1 MVLPLI
7 EVNHS
12 DDLYNNLLSQYKD
25 SPVFIDFINSFLIEL
40 NDLETEFTL
49 FKTILLLANAEGQ
62 NLNLWGLILDAKTR
76 PADDDTF
83 RVLLYALIG
92 AYNSDGRPKDIRALI
107 LSVLNADNIFIDD
120 NGEATFSFTV
130 FNPTFTFSPELVS
143 DIVSLAKPAG
153 VEFLGYTIADLY
165 SQDTFS
171 FAGDNRPSASTFAL
185 AAPVRSPLTN
195 WDNYVFAPS
204 GSITET
210 RRVYYETNPTTR
222 ESSFTFVTDLADTQW
237 RADMASLFDGAVG
250 TVVGWYGLS
259 GDVFYN
265 VLSLATTGVLIDV
278 GPTGDSYYTKIQLI
292 NSSGVST
299 AVVQI
304 NRTIAV
310 ADKLAIHQSD
320 LEINDTD
327 PVITLART
335 LQEDAFDPN
344 KYGVID
350 GGRYSILIS

>member
-1 MVLPLI
+1 MVLPLE
-7 EVNHS
+7 EVDHS
-12 DDLYNNLLSQYKD
+12 TDLYDNLLSQYKK
-25 SPVFIDFINSFLIEL
+25 SPLFFDFIEAFLIEL
-40 NDLETEFTL
+40 NDLEDEFTL
-49 FKTILLLANAEGQ
+49 FKTILILANAEGQ

-165 SQDTFS
+165 SEDTFS
-171 FAGDNRPSASTFAL
+171 FAGDNRTGASTFAL
-185 AAPVRSPLTN
+185 AVPTRSALTN
-195 WDNYVFAPS
+195 WDNYIFAPT
-204 GSITET
+204 GSITDT
-210 RRVYYETNPTTR
+210 RRLFYETNPTTR
-222 ESSFTFVTDLADTQW
+222 ESSFTFITDIADTQW
-237 RADMASLFDGAVG
+237 RADLASFFDGAVG
-250 TVVGWYGLS
+250 TIIGWYGLS

-278 GPTGDSYYTKIQLI
+278 GPTGDSYHTKIQLI
-292 NSSGVST
+292 DATGTST
-299 AVVQI
+299 AVVQV

-310 ADKLAIHQSD
+310 ADKLAIYQSD
-320 LEINDTD
+320 LEVNDTD

-335 LQEDAFDPN
+335 LQEDAFDPD